1 MRRKHLLVGAMVAGL
16 FLTGTGTAQAWDLIH
31 SRSGYD
37 RVTVRAWTRDYNQVA
52 FVADHVGTRIDVSIK
67 VVCANGDT
75 YENTWSDAG
84 SRFRFVLGGLGNSR
98 RCDHTFKVDGR
109 NPSAE
114 LTLALFARG

>member
-1 MRRKHLLVGAMVAGL
+1 MRRKHLLVGAMVVGL

-37 RVTVRAWTRDYNQVA
+37 RVTLRAWTRDYNQVA
-52 FVADHVGTRIDVSIK
+52 FVADHAGTRIDVSIT

-75 YENTWSDAG
+75 YENTWSDG
-84 SRFRFVLGGLGNSR
+84 GNRFRFVLGGLGNSR